1 MGTFAGYFEH
11 SFHLR
16 DDSMFRFLTPLI
28 LGLLMTAANADD
40 LRINVMQPG
49 EGPKALSGSEV
60 TVHYTGWLMDGTKF
74 DSSRDRGEPFSLTL
88 GAGRVIPGWE
98 KGLEGMQVGEIREL
112 IIPPEL
118 GYGARGAGGV
128 IPPNATLRF
137 EVELL
142 DVKAPPFS
150 ELDNRGLAEMM
161 AKGVKVVD
169 IRRPEEWRQTGVVE
183 GSHLITAFDRYGR
196 VVPGFPA
203 AFQELVAKDEPV
215 VLICRTG
222 SRTATL
228 AHALAEQLQYQ
239 NVYNVTDGIT
249 RWIAEGQMV
258 NREIPED
265 AGRG

>member
-1 MGTFAGYFEH
+1 M
-11 SFHLR
+11 
-16 DDSMFRFLTPLI
+16 MFRPVLL
-28 LGLLMTAANADD
+28 LLLSLLMTSANAEE
-40 LRINVMQPG
+40 LQINVLQPG
-49 EGPKALSGSEV
+49 DGAEAVPGAEV
-60 TVHYTGWLMDGTKF
+60 KVHYTGWLMDGTKF

-98 KGLEGMQVGEIREL
+98 RGLEGMRIGEIREL

-142 DVKAPPFS
+142 DVNAPPFS
-150 ELDNRGLAEMM
+150 ELDNRGLAEMI

-169 IRRPEEWRQTGVVE
+169 IRRPEEWHQTGVVE

-203 AFQELVAKDEPV
+203 EFQALVAKDEPV

-239 NVYNVTDGIT
+239 KVYNVTDGIT
-249 RWIAEGQMV
+249 RWIAEGQIV
-258 NREIPED
+258 SRDIPEG

>member
-1 MGTFAGYFEH
+1 
-11 SFHLR
+11 
-16 DDSMFRFLTPLI
+16 MFRFLTPL
-28 LGLLMTAANADD
+28 LLSLLMTAANAND
-40 LRINVMQPG
+40 LQINILQPG
-49 EGPKALSGSEV
+49 DGQEAESGSEV

-98 KGLEGMQVGEIREL
+98 QGLEGMRVGEIREL

-142 DVKAPPFS
+142 DVKVPPFS

-161 AKGVKVVD
+161 AEGVKVVD

-183 GSHLITAFDRYGR
+183 GSHLITAFDQHGR
-196 VVPGFPA
+196 VMPGFPS
-203 AFQELVAKDEPV
+203 AFQALVARDEPV

-228 AHALAEQLQYQ
+228 AQALAEQLDYQ
-239 NVYNVTDGIT
+239 KVYNVTDGIT

-258 NREIPED
+258 SRDIPAG
-265 AGRG
+265 AGRS

>member
-1 MGTFAGYFEH
+1 
-11 SFHLR
+11 
-16 DDSMFRFLTPLI
+16 
-28 LGLLMTAANADD
+28 
-40 LRINVMQPG
+40 
-49 EGPKALSGSEV
+49 
-60 TVHYTGWLMDGTKF
+60 VHYTGWLMDGTKF
-74 DSSRDRGEPFSLTL
+74 DSSRDRGRALLVAAGGRPRDPRL
-88 GAGRVIPGWE
+88 GAGTSRACASARF
-98 KGLEGMQVGEIREL
+98 REL

-128 IPPNATLRF
+128 IPPDATLRF

-150 ELDNRGLAEMM
+150 ELDNGGLAEMM

-183 GSHLITAFDRYGR
+183 GSHLITAFDQHGR
-196 VVPGFPA
+196 VVPGFPS
-203 AFQELVAKDEPV
+203 AFQALVARDEPV

-228 AHALAEQLQYQ
+228 AQALAEQLDYQ
-239 NVYNVTDGIT
+239 KVYNVTDGIT

-258 NREIPED
+258 SRDIPAG
-265 AGRG
+265 AGRS